1 LSIETAIP
9 PQALID
15 LDSSMLQ
22 MILKALKDRAKEQ
35 ADAYRAKRR

>member
-9 PQALID
+9 PQSLID
-15 LDSSMLQ
+15 LDPTMLQ

-35 ADAYRAKRR
+35 NDAYRAKRR

>member
-9 PQALID
+9 PQYLID
-15 LDSSMLQ
+15 LDPSMLQ
-22 MILKALKDRAKEQ
+22 IILKALKDRAKEQ